1 MKNIAGLPLFLFLV
15 VATHS
20 FAQQTDND
28 APKATADEAALSFRD
43 IPYLKKAFI
52 DVTPADRKDGIP
64 IGELGIDDGN
74 KTMVLELAQD
84 IANNNEDKFDSFL
97 IVHKDKLLFE
107 SYYLRG
113 RIDLPHFQASAT
125 KAYTSMALG
134 RAIQMGY
141 LTMADL
147 DKPLINFLK
156 ELDPTKFVEGAEKI
170 TLHKALTMR
179 GGLGI
184 TKEQREAFEKNPAT
198 LKGQAMVQTLLEN
211 SAPITTESQNFLY
224 GNYNPRMVM
233 QVIEAVVPG
242 SAKDFIKNELLDKL
256 DIKNYGWRTEISD
269 LPTAGW
275 GSSMTSRDMVKWG
288 TLAMNKG
295 KWKGEQLVPETF
307 IAKATSRIL
316 LTGDDDVYGG
326 GKDVSNQGYGYYWW
340 SADLKYNGK
349 SYFSRS
355 AQGGGGQ
362 YIILI
367 EELDLMIVVTAHNN
381 DNRTLQ
387 IIAERILPA
396 FIKK

>member
-1 MKNIAGLPLFLFLV
+1 MSNGGQAAWLKIAPASIAQQSHSKAP
-15 VATHS
+15 VAT
-20 FAQQTDND
+20 A
-28 APKATADEAALSFRD
+28 AEAELSFRD

-52 DVTPADRKDGIP
+52 DVTPADRKDGISV
-64 IGELGIDDGN
+64 GELGVDGGN
-74 KTMVLELAQD
+74 KVMVLELARD
-84 IANNNEDKFDSFL
+84 IADNNEDKFDSFH
-97 IVHKDKLLFE
+97 IVYRDKLLFE

-134 RAIQMGY
+134 RAIQLGY

-147 DKPLINFLK
+147 DKPLISFLK
-156 ELDPTKFVEGAEKI
+156 ELDSTKFVEGVELI
-170 TLHKALTMR
+170 TLHKAMTMR

-184 TKEQREAFEKNPAT
+184 TNEQREEFEKNPAV
-198 LKGQAMVQTLLEN
+198 LKGQRMVQALLEN
-211 SAPITTESQNFLY
+211 SAPITKESQDFLY

-233 QVIEAVVPG
+233 QVIEAVVPS
-242 SAKDFIKNELLDKL
+242 SAKDFIKNELLNKL
-256 DIKNYGWRTEISD
+256 GITDYGWRTEISD

-275 GSSMTSRDMVKWG
+275 GSSITSRDMVKLG
-288 TLAMNKG
+288 ILAKNKG
-295 KWKGEQLVPETF
+295 KWNGEQLVPEAF
-307 IAKATSRIL
+307 LAKATSRIL

-340 SADLKYNGK
+340 NADLKYGNK
-349 SYFSRS
+349 SYYSTS

-387 IIAERILPA
+387 IIAEQILPA
-396 FIKK
+396 FTKK